1 MELSGAQIM
10 VKCLEREGTKHI
22 FGFPGGTIMPFYDA
36 LMDSKIRHY
45 LVRHEQGAAHAADG
59 YARTSEKAGVC
70 VATSGP
76 GATNLVTGLATALMD
91 CSPVVAITG
100 QVACPVI
107 GTDAFQEM
115 DVFGLAL
122 PVTKHGYLVKDIR
135 DLARTF
141 KEAFHIA
148 LSGRPGPVA
157 IDVPKDIQNQKTEFV
172 YPDKVNLPGYHPEE
186 AEEVDEEAVAR
197 ACELIEQAERPVF
210 LCGGGVVYSN
220 AAPELAAFAEKIDC
234 PVVATL
240 HGLTA
245 LPTAHRLSLGMLGMH
260 GSGYANN
267 AVLKAD
273 LVINFG
279 SRFDDRIT
287 GNLKTFAENAKVIH
301 IDIDPSEIDKNVRAD
316 VGIVGDAK
324 ILLKKFR
331 EAVTEKK
338 RPEWLAQI
346 ERWRKQY
353 PKKVLDEKGG
363 VNPMTILECISERG
377 TDDVIVT
384 TDVGQHQM
392 WAAQLLH
399 QGRPRYFVT
408 SGGLGTMGFG
418 LPAAVGAQIANPD
431 KLVITITGDG
441 SIQMNIQELATVS
454 VNKIPVKIILM
465 ENKCLGMV
473 RQWQELFFDKRY
485 SCTILEG
492 NPDFVKLAE
501 AYGIAGARVE
511 RNADVPAAVKKCLE
525 HDGPYMLHMVIP
537 KETNVYP
544 LVPSGAPYTEAIG
557 LEDTVD

>member
-1 MELSGAQIM
+1 
-10 VKCLEREGTKHI
+10 
-22 FGFPGGTIMPFYDA
+22 
-36 LMDSKIRHY
+36 
-45 LVRHEQGAAHAADG
+45 
-59 YARTSEKAGVC
+59 

-76 GATNLVTGLATALMD
+76 GATNLITGLATALMD

-107 GTDAFQEM
+107 GTDAFQEI
-115 DVFGLAL
+115 DVFGLTL
-122 PVTKHGYLVKDIR
+122 PATKHGYLVKDIR

-148 LSGRPGPVA
+148 LSGRPGPVV
-157 IDVPKDIQNQKTEFV
+157 IDVPKDVQNQKTEFV
-172 YPDKVNLPGYHPEE
+172 YPDEVNLPGYHPEE

-197 ACELIEQAERPVF
+197 ACELIERAERPV
-210 LCGGGVVYSN
+210 LICGGGVVYSN
-220 AAPELAAFAEKIDC
+220 ATAELAAFAEKIDC
-234 PVVATL
+234 PVAATL

-245 LPTAHRLSLGMLGMH
+245 LPTAHRLSLGMFGMH

-301 IDIDPSEIDKNVRAD
+301 TDIDPSEIDKNVRAD

-324 ILLKKFR
+324 IVLERFR

-338 RPEWLAQI
+338 RPEWLARI

-392 WAAQLLH
+392 WAAQLLR

-418 LPAAVGAQIANPD
+418 LPAAVGAQVANPD
-431 KLVITITGDG
+431 KLVITVTGDG

-454 VNKIPVKIILM
+454 ANKIPVKIVLM
-465 ENKCLGMV
+465 ENKYLGMV
-473 RQWQELFFDKRY
+473 RQWQEHFFDRRY
-485 SCTILEG
+485 SCTHLVG
-492 NPDFVKLAE
+492 NPDFVKLAA

-525 HDGPYMLHMVIP
+525 HDGPYMLHAVIP
-537 KETNVYP
+537 EETNVYP

-557 LEDTVD
+557 LKDTVS